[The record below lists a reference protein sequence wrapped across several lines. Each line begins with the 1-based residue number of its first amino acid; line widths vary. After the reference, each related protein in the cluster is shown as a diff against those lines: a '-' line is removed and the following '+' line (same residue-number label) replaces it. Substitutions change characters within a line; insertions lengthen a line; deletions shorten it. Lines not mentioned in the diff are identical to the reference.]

1 MKFEWDENKNII
13 NVEKHG
19 LNFEDAKQL
28 FTNGTLF
35 VVEDSRTDYK
45 KIRYT
50 GLGCIMGRV
59 VNVVFTKR
67 EPDIIRIISFRKANN
82 REKIKFENGS

>member
-28 FTNGTLF
+28 FTN
-35 VVEDSRTDYK
+35 DSLYVTID
-45 KIRYT
+45 
-50 GLGCIMGRV
+50 
-59 VNVVFTKR
+59 
-67 EPDIIRIISFRKANN
+67 N
-82 REKIKFENGS
+82 RQ